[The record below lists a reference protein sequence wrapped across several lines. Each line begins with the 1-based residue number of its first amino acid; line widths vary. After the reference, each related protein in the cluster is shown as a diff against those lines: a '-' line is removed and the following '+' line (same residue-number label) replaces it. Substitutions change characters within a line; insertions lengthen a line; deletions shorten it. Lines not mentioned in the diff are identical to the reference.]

1 MNTATK
7 IKEVRGFRGE
17 AAVYRL
23 DPPYRGEEYVVA
35 SSIYLPKSPWKE
47 ETVIFPSTEAG
58 EVPAYSDL
66 AMVKE
71 YSHAAALASIG
82 YEVKS

>member
-7 IKEVRGFRGE
+7 IKEIRGFRGE

-47 ETVIFPSTEAG
+47 ETMIFASTEAG
-58 EVPAYSDL
+58 EVPSYSDL
-66 AMVKE
+66 AVVKE
-71 YSHAAALASIG
+71 YSHVAALASIG

>member
-7 IKEVRGFRGE
+7 VKNLPRWTGE
-17 AAVYRL
+17 ATVYRL

-47 ETVIFPSTEAG
+47 ETAIFASTEAG
-58 EVPAYSDL
+58 EVPSYVDL

-71 YSHAAALASIG
+71 CSHDAALAVIG
-82 YEVKS
+82 YEVES

>member
-7 IKEVRGFRGE
+7 VKNLRRWSGE
-17 AAVYRL
+17 ATVYRL
-23 DPPYRGEEYVVA
+23 DPPYRGEEYVVV
-35 SSIYLPKSPWKE
+35 SSVHLPKSPWKE
-47 ETVIFPSTEAG
+47 ETMIFASTGAG
-58 EVPAYSDL
+58 EVPSYSDL

-71 YSHAAALASIG
+71 YSHAAALAVIG

>member
-7 IKEVRGFRGE
+7 IKEIRGFRGE

-23 DPPYRGEEYVVA
+23 DPPYRGEEYVVV
-35 SSIYLPKSPWKE
+35 SSIHLPKSPWKE
-47 ETVIFPSTEAG
+47 ETMIFASTEAG
-58 EVPAYSDL
+58 EVPSYFDL
-66 AMVKE
+66 AVVKE

>member
-7 IKEVRGFRGE
+7 VKNLPRWDGE

-58 EVPAYSDL
+58 EVPAYSEL
-66 AMVKE
+66 AIVKE

>member
-7 IKEVRGFRGE
+7 VKNLRRWSGE
-17 AAVYRL
+17 ATVYRL

-47 ETVIFPSTEAG
+47 ETAVFPATEAG
-58 EVPAYSDL
+58 EVPSYSEL
-66 AMVKE
+66 AIVKE

>member
-7 IKEVRGFRGE
+7 VKNLPHWVGA

-35 SSIYLPKSPWKE
+35 SSIHLPKSPWKE
-47 ETVIFPSTEAG
+47 ETMIFASTEAG
-58 EVPAYSDL
+58 EVPSYFDL
-66 AMVKE
+66 AVVKE